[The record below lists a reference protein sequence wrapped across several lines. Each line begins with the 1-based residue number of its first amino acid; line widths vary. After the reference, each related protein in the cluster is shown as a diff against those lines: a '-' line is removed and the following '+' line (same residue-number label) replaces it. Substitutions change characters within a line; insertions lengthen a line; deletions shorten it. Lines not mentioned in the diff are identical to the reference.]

1 MQQMAQNMAFG
12 ADAQAIQ
19 AGKGGE
25 KQSWMK
31 DRSLGGKFADVM
43 SMGLTAGMG
52 STGLM
57 ARNQANKKNEAQ
69 TQRFNQAQNNMQ
81 QRFMG
86 GTVANPMFGK
96 AQQSADRIHSSIEH
110 IMLRKQMRR

>member
-31 DRSLGGKFADVM
+31 DRSFGGKVADVL
-43 SMGLTAGMG
+43 SMGLTSGMG
-52 STGLM
+52 STGIM

-69 TQRFNQAQNNMQ
+69 TQRYNQAQNNMQ

-86 GTVANPMFGK
+86 NQVANPMFGK
-96 AQQSADRIHSSIEH
+96 AQKSADRIHRSIEH

>member
-25 KQSWMK
+25 KQTWMK
-31 DRSLGGKFADVM
+31 DRSMGGKIADVL
-43 SMGLTAGMG
+43 SMGLTSGMG
-52 STGLM
+52 TTGIM

-69 TQRFNQAQNNMQ
+69 TQRYNQAQNNMQ

-86 GTVANPMFGK
+86 NTVANPMFGK
-96 AQQSADRIHSSIEH
+96 AQQSANRIHSSIEH